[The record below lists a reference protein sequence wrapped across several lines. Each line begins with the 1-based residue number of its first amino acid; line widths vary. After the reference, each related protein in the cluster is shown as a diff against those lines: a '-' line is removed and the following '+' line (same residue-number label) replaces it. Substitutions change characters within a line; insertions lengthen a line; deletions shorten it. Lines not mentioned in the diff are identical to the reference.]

1 MRFAVFALSVLA
13 ALAAAA
19 DTPIATT
26 LYKEGDGK
34 IEGDLLADTV
44 KRVSVSGD
52 TVTVVQR
59 DADAVEST
67 TTFDVGGGSGGG
79 ASPAA
84 WATTSASQPSADGQ
98 VLLRDGGVVEWDTVG
113 TDSIADWAVTGAKIP
128 NDAIASRHLA
138 PALAEQTVPGGG
150 TTGQV
155 LAKASAA
162 DYDAAWTA
170 LAIPTLRTAAQT
182 RDLLET
188 LAGSARLPATAIRDL
203 PSGGSGLTQTQV
215 DARVKAGVYDWGET
229 GDTDRIPEAKLPR
242 KVDDLA
248 DAFDEGGWT
257 DEPADAANSVYVAS
271 TFSTTQRPANPANF
285 VGFSN
290 SFSGPRET
298 NVYAVIRKP
307 TAVALSE
314 LRLAIGTA
322 DISYDDQQIFPSS
335 GWTSLGVVGGY
346 EYFTSQL
353 IADVPVT
360 TVRVQKYRPWTVDG
374 QKIAGIG
381 DFTPADRVKLDSIS
395 AGAEVNP
402 RIATNAEVDAGVSQA
417 LRSYSPALVQRQIAD
432 SVADW
437 AETGNGSQV
446 PADKLPAPRTGA
458 LVVADGPQ
466 TGLAV
471 TSNSANNARALVL
484 FGSAGS
490 YFDLDDADNQVGVL
504 YVEAVLGISS
514 TSRSSTSL
522 GFDTSGN
529 SSTALEIRSTEF
541 AFAADL
547 RGMDVFASNAGNGIE
562 VLRGEVFLGTDKLG
576 DISVFLGRNAASE
589 LGFFYQYTGGSA
601 PPSGSQNW
609 NFTLFMRVAFSHT
622 EGASRSFIVDAR
634 PSATVSQTT
643 TAADTYVPYE
653 VLITAPAITAAQA
666 GHVEIGVRL
675 HADVTTDT
683 TGGGE
688 RIGTRSNLKRRR
700 GAATTTLVA
709 DFHFYG
715 PRNVSNLDSADADW
729 YWEHKT
735 AAQAGDVF
743 ILEVQTASQVAS
755 RTTEFNATQNLMQ
768 ITPF

>member
-84 WATTSASQPSADGQ
+84 WATTSADQPSADGQ
-98 VLLRDGGVVEWDTVG
+98 VLLRDAGVVQWDTVG
-113 TDSIADWAVTGAKIP
+113 TDAIADDAVTGAKIAD
-128 NDAIASRHLA
+128 DAVVEAHLA
-138 PALAEQTVPGGG
+138 PALARRTLPGGG
-150 TTGQV
+150 GAGQV
-155 LAKASAA
+155 LAKSSATP
-162 DYDAAWTA
+162 YDAGWTT
-170 LAIPTLRTAAQT
+170 LAIPALRTAAQT

-215 DARVKAGVYDWGET
+215 DARVEAGVYDWAEQ
-229 GDTDRIPEAKLPR
+229 GDTSRLPEVKLPR
-242 KVDDLA
+242 KLDDLA
-248 DAFDEGGWT
+248 DSFDEGGWQ
-257 DEPADAANSVYVAS
+257 DEPANPATSVYVAS
-271 TFSTTQRPANPANF
+271 TFSTVARPSNPENF

-290 SFSGPRET
+290 AFSGPRQT
-298 NVYAVIRKP
+298 NVYAVIRRP
-307 TAVALSE
+307 DAVPLPG
-314 LRLAIGTA
+314 LRLAIA
-322 DISYDDQQIFPSS
+322 DNDVSYDDFQTFPSS
-335 GWTSLGVVGGY
+335 GWLFLEDVSGFSYYTSP
-346 EYFTSQL
+346 L
-353 IADVPVT
+353 IANVPVAD
-360 TVRVQKYRPWTVDG
+360 VRVQEYQPWTIDG
-374 QKIAGIG
+374 AKLPGVGA
-381 DFTPADRVKLDSIS
+381 FTAADRVKLDSVS

-402 RIATNAEVDAGVSQA
+402 RVATDAEVDAGTSLA

-466 TGLAV
+466 TGLAI
-471 TSNSANNARALVL
+471 TSNSANNTRSLVL
-484 FGSAGS
+484 FGTAGS

-504 YVEAVLGISS
+504 YVETVLGINS

-522 GFDTSGN
+522 GFDTAGN
-529 SSTALEIRSTEF
+529 STTSLEIRATDF

-562 VLRGEVFLGTDKLG
+562 VLRGEIFLGTDKLG
-576 DISVFLGRNAASE
+576 DVSVFLGRNAASE

-601 PPSGSQNW
+601 PPSGPQSW

-622 EGASRSFIVDAR
+622 EGASRSFIINAR
-634 PSATVSQTT
+634 PAATVSQTT
-643 TAADTYVPYE
+643 TAANTYVPYE

-666 GHVEIGVRL
+666 GNVEIGVRL
-675 HADVTTDT
+675 HADVTTAT
-683 TGGGE
+683 SGGGE
-688 RIGTRSNLKRRR
+688 RIGTRNNLKRRR
-700 GAATTTLVA
+700 GAVETTLVA
-709 DFHFYG
+709 DFHHYG
-715 PRNVSNLDSADADW
+715 PRNVSNLDSADDDW

-735 AAQAGDVF
+735 AARAGDVF
-743 ILEVQTASQVAS
+743 ILEVQTASQVAA
-755 RTTEFNATQNLMQ
+755 RTTQFNATQNLMQ